1 MSKRYP
7 QEFHDF
13 MKQYIPGHTTVEIS
27 EEAKRRLGIEIS
39 PAAVQSYIKNHKI
52 RSGTLSGLP
61 NGRASKQFPQ
71 HVKDYISE
79 NYKGVGPKE
88 MAERLNQRF
97 GTDYT
102 VKQISAYYKNHGHSS
117 GLTGHFQPGHV
128 PANKGT
134 HPPTRGRMGETQFR
148 AGHTPHNKLPIG
160 SIIMKTDG
168 YMWQKLGEG
177 ARDWRQKHLLVW
189 EEAHVPIPDGH
200 VITFK
205 DGDKTNYDLDN
216 LALITMA
223 ESIELTRRG
232 LRTENKE
239 LTETG
244 ILIARLNCK
253 VSKKLKREI
262 KMATNKKTEE
272 AKKAAQSAQND
283 AQSVETTSV
292 KF

>member
-13 MKQYIPGHTTVEIS
+13 MKQYIPGHTAAEIS
-27 EEAKRRLGIEIS
+27 EEAMRRLGIEIS
-39 PAAVQSYIKNHKI
+39 PAAVKSYKTNHKI
-52 RSGTLSGLP
+52 KSGTPSGLP
-61 NGRASKQFPQ
+61 KGHASEQVPQ
-71 HVKDYISE
+71 RIKDYVAE

-88 MAERLNQRF
+88 MAERLNRRF

-102 VKQISAYYKNHGHSS
+102 VKQINAYYKNHGHNS
-117 GLTGHFQPGHV
+117 GLTGRFQPGHV

-134 HPPTRGRMGETQFR
+134 HPPTRGRMVETQFR

-160 SIIMKTDG
+160 SIIMKADG

-189 EEAHVPIPDGH
+189 EEAHGPIPDGH

-232 LRTENKE
+232 LRTEDKQ

-253 VSKKLKREI
+253 VSKKLKRRNEDGNQ
-262 KMATNKKTEE
+262 KENR
-272 AKKAAQSAQND
+272 S
-283 AQSVETTSV
+283 S
-292 KF
+292 